1 MASDEYRV
9 EVDLDDEAHGHPF
22 SERLAALDLN
32 DEVAKRLGERVIV
45 TRDGPKLFVYT
56 ETRGACTEAELV
68 VREALTEDGLFAEVS
83 STRWNP
89 VTRAWQDAD
98 APFEAPEGSLPH
110 DERRWRRRACL
121 RPCSSM
127 LKDTSRVSCATSAS
141 DRRRILDKRL
151 HLDNGGS
158 RWEDGFS
165 IQSRRHDDQGR
176 SLRMRYRRQSRD

>member
-22 SERLAALDLN
+22 SERLAALDLD

-110 DERRWRRRACL
+110 DDAAKAAQEGVPAPLFVYVEGHEPRFL
-121 RPCSSM
+121 RD
-127 LKDTSRVSCATSAS
+127 LGV
-141 DRRRILDKRL
+141 
-151 HLDNGGS
+151 
-158 RWEDGFS
+158 
-165 IQSRRHDDQGR
+165 
-176 SLRMRYRRQSRD
+176 